1 MFSTDWTRI
10 DGRDFFTVSLIG
22 SADGSVEEETAQ
34 IIDEALDIIREEG
47 LDKRHIVRSRLFTD
61 SRTNRQL
68 ASDVRRATLVG
79 PLRGSSSSFFDA
91 RRLPEDGRV
100 RLDLSVL
107 APRDPRAVK
116 TIVEYEPAIAPPR
129 YVALDGLV
137 FLSGITDE
145 NTGLAAQVFTIRK
158 SIDTSLAMAQTRMA
172 QAKIMSVFLAREE
185 DPREALR
192 LIDQHFADCPV
203 TPVLTQ
209 VGGYSSPA
217 KRIEIEITAALP

>member
-1 MFSTDWTRI
+1 MFATEWSRLE
-10 DGRDFFTVSLIG
+10 GRNLFTLSLIG
-22 SADGSVEEETAQ
+22 AADGSVEEETAQ
-34 IIDEALDIIREEG
+34 IIDEALEIIREEG

-61 SRTNRQL
+61 SRANRQI

-107 APRDPRAVK
+107 VPRDPRAAK
-116 TIVEYEPAIAPPR
+116 TVVDYDPAIAPPR
-129 YVALDGLV
+129 YVTLDGLV
-137 FLSGITDE
+137 FLSGITDV
-145 NTGLAAQVFTIRK
+145 TPGLAAQVGAIRVA
-158 SIDTSLAMAQTRMA
+158 IDQSLSMAGTRMA

-185 DPREALR
+185 DPREALQ
-192 LIDQHFADCPV
+192 LIDKHFADCPV

-209 VGGYSSPA
+209 VGGYSAPE
-217 KRIEIEITAALP
+217 KRIEIEISASLS

>member
-10 DGRDFFTVSLIG
+10 AGRDLFTLSLIG
-22 SADGSVEEETAQ
+22 AAEGSVEAETAQ
-34 IIDEALDIIREEG
+34 LIDEALEIIREEG

-61 SRTNRQL
+61 SRANRQL

-79 PLRGSSSSFFDA
+79 TLRGSSSSFFDA

-107 APRDPRAVK
+107 VPRDPRAVK
-116 TIVEYEPAIAPPR
+116 SVVDYDPVIAPPR

-137 FLSGITDE
+137 FLSGITDMTE
-145 NTGLAAQVFTIRK
+145 GLSAQVPAIRAA
-158 SIDTSLAMAQTRMA
+158 IDLSLKMAGSHMSRA
-172 QAKIMSVFLAREE
+172 QIMSVFVDREE
-185 DPREALR
+185 DPREALA
-192 LIDQHFADCPV
+192 LLDTHFADCPV

-209 VGGYSSPA
+209 VGGYSA
-217 KRIEIEITAALP
+217 NEKRIEIEISASLG